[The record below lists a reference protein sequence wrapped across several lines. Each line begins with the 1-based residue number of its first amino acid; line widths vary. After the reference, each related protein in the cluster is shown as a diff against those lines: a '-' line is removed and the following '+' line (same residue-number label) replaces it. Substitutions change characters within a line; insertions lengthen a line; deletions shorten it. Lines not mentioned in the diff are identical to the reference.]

1 MLPWNGTKTL
11 SQIVHGLASISQ
23 LFLLLLVR
31 DLLFQFLNIFS
42 RQPRSELVQST
53 TALFEN

>member
-1 MLPWNGTKTL
+1 MRPWNGTKTP
-11 SQIVHGLASISQ
+11 SQIVACLLQFHS